1 MTLAELQ
8 ALTPGFDWNRYL
20 VGTWTSAEGRPRGS

>member
-8 ALTPGFDWNRYL
+8 ALTPGFAWNRYL
-20 VGTWTSAEGRPRGS
+20 VGTELPRSTAWW